1 MCGIIGYI
9 GHNNSIEIT
18 LEGLRKLEY
27 RGYDSAGVAF
37 IREDNGLMEI
47 VRCKG
52 KIKELMDK
60 PALQSV
66 KSNVAIGHT
75 RWATH
80 GGPSEINAHPHRV
93 DGIAIVHNGIIENY
107 IELKR
112 ALIKEGAVFNSETDT
127 EVMCHLIASFY
138 KKGSSFEESV
148 LEAIKLL
155 HGSYAVNVICEKEQ
169 GKIICAK
176 KDSPLVIGL
185 GDGEF
190 FSASDVPAFLSHTRD
205 VIFMEDGEMAVL
217 TREGVIIHDAAG
229 SLVHREPV
237 KITWSP
243 SMAEKGGYRHFM
255 LKEIFEQPRAI
266 ADTITGRANLS
277 TGTVNL
283 YEFGLSEDEIRSTKK
298 IFIVACGT
306 SWHAALCGKYMIE
319 ELAGIP
325 VEVDIAS
332 EFRYRRPII
341 GVGDLFIAITQSG
354 ETADTLAALK
364 EAKRRGAK
372 TLAICNV
379 VGSTASRESDYVFYT
394 HSGPEIGVASTKAF
408 VTQLVSLYLLSI
420 ALDIKSVASV
430 GRQLSAQLFK
440 EGPSDLDELL
450 HIPALLETVLI
461 ADAEIEK
468 IARQLSKST
477 GFLFLGRGI
486 LFPIALEG
494 ALKLKEISYIH
505 AEGYP
510 AGEMKHGPI
519 ALIDEGLPVVILL
532 SKDTLYEKVI
542 SNIQE
547 VKSRGGK
554 TVVISNED
562 DDGVREL
569 SDYFLL
575 VPRSNRFLDAIVMAL
590 PLQLLAY
597 HIAVIRGCDVDQPR
611 NLAKSV
617 TVE

>member
-1 MCGIIGYI
+1 MCGIIGYA
-9 GHNNSIEIT
+9 GKNNSIGIT
-18 LEGLRKLEY
+18 IEGLKKLEY

-37 IREDNGLMEI
+37 IRGDNGLMDI
-47 VRCKG
+47 VRAKG
-52 KIKELMDK
+52 KISELINRPTLNGVM
-60 PALQSV
+60 S
-66 KSNVAIGHT
+66 SVAIGHT

-80 GGPSEINAHPHRV
+80 GSPSEINAHPHRV
-93 DGIAIVHNGIIENY
+93 DDIAIVHNGIIENY

-112 ALIKEGAVFNSETDT
+112 ELLKEGAVFKSETDT

-138 KKGSSFEESV
+138 RKGRSFEDSV

-155 HGSYAVNVICEKEQ
+155 HGSYAVNVICEKDP

-185 GDGEF
+185 GDGEYF
-190 FSASDVPAFLSHTRD
+190 CASDVPAFLSHTRD
-205 VIFMEDGEMAVL
+205 VIFMEDREMAVI
-217 TREGVIIHDAAG
+217 TREGVIIRDSEGAI
-229 SLVHREPV
+229 VHRDPT

-283 YEFGLSEDEIRSTKK
+283 YEFGLDKEIISSTRK

-325 VEVDIAS
+325 VEIDIAS
-332 EFRYRRPII
+332 EFRYRSPII
-341 GVGDLFIAITQSG
+341 GKDDLFIAITQSG

-364 EAKRRGAK
+364 EAKRHGAK
-372 TLAICNV
+372 TMTICNV

-408 VTQLVSLYLLSI
+408 LTQLVSLYLLSI
-420 ALDIKSVASV
+420 ALGSKGSSKTLAIDAIN
-430 GRQLSAQLFK
+430 
-440 EGPSDLDELL
+440 ELL
-450 HIPALLETVLI
+450 HIPTLLESVLI
-461 ADAEIEK
+461 AEAEIEK
-468 IARQLSKST
+468 LARQLSKSS

-532 SKDTLYEKVI
+532 SKETLYEKVI

-569 SDYFLL
+569 SDHFIL
-575 VPRSNRFLDAIVMAL
+575 VPRANKFLDAIVMTL